1 MKVKKKKNK
10 KNKKYKGEV
19 RVANSKL
26 IVVEGAQGAGKTTIT
41 DFLRYSL
48 SYTNLY
54 RLCGTSDS
62 TPTGKKK
69 AEDMYIDLIEYMK
82 KMENKSIN
90 LVFDRTF
97 FTEENYC
104 RLGKKQYTFTDV
116 YEKLLEN
123 FSKLDFE
130 IYYIT
135 LYLSDES
142 LYNERLDREGKAVFQ
157 GSKFE
162 AENSIN
168 QQRMYLKM
176 AEEIKGKY
184 PNINVVNIAND
195 RDLEIVKN
203 EIKDII
209 GF

>member
-1 MKVKKKKNK
+1 M
-10 KNKKYKGEV
+10 
-19 RVANSKL
+19 ANSKL

-41 DFLRYSL
+41 DFLRHSL

-62 TPTGKKK
+62 TPTGKIK
-69 AEDMYIDLIEYMK
+69 AEEMYIHLMQYIK
-82 KMENKSIN
+82 GLENKSIN

-104 RLGKKQYTFTDV
+104 RLGKKEYTFTDV
-116 YEKLLEN
+116 YEKLLDD

-135 LYLSDES
+135 LYLENED
-142 LYNERLDREGKAVFQ
+142 LYNERLKRPDKASFHN
-157 GSKFE
+157 SKFE

-168 QQRMYLKM
+168 QQRVYLEM
-176 AEEIKGKY
+176 ADDIKNKY
-184 PNINVVNIAND
+184 PNIKVYN
-195 RDLEIVKN
+195 LENSKPL
-203 EIKDII
+203 EETQAELRRII

>member
-1 MKVKKKKNK
+1 M
-10 KNKKYKGEV
+10 
-19 RVANSKL
+19 ANSKL

-62 TPTGKKK
+62 TKTGLKK
-69 AEDMYIDLIEYMK
+69 ATDMYETLLDYVKNL
-82 KMENKSIN
+82 ENLSIN

-104 RLGKKQYTFTDV
+104 KLGKKEYSFTEE
-116 YEKLLEN
+116 YNKLLER

-135 LYLSDES
+135 LYIEDEN
-142 LYNERLDREGKAVFQ
+142 LYNERLQRDSKATFKNSAFGV
-157 GSKFE
+157 
-162 AENSIN
+162 ENSIN
-168 QQRMYLKM
+168 QQRVYLEM
-176 AEEIKGKY
+176 AKEIKEKY
-184 PNINVVNIAND
+184 PNINVINIKSD
-195 RDLEIVKN
+195 RPLEEVKK
-203 EIKDII
+203 EIREKI

>member
-1 MKVKKKKNK
+1 M
-10 KNKKYKGEV
+10 
-19 RVANSKL
+19 ANSKL
-26 IVVEGAQGAGKTTIT
+26 IVVEGPQGVGKTTIT

-69 AEDMYIDLIEYMK
+69 AEDMYVDLIEYMK

-104 RLGKKQYTFTDV
+104 RLGKKQYSFTDV
-116 YEKLLEN
+116 YDKLLED

-135 LYLSDES
+135 LYLSNES
-142 LYNERLDREGKAVFQ
+142 LYNERLNREGKAAFQ

-176 AEEIKGKY
+176 AEEIKEKY

-195 RDLEIVKN
+195 RDLDEVKKEIR
-203 EIKDII
+203 EII

>member
-1 MKVKKKKNK
+1 M
-10 KNKKYKGEV
+10 
-19 RVANSKL
+19 ANSKL
-26 IVVEGAQGAGKTTIT
+26 IVVEGAQGAGKTTVT

-62 TPTGKKK
+62 SIEGKKK
-69 AEDMYIDLIEYMK
+69 AEEMYINLLEYIK

-104 RLGKKQYTFTDV
+104 RLGKKDYTFTDV
-116 YEKLLEN
+116 YEKLLED
-123 FSKLDFE
+123 FSKLDFD

-135 LYLSDES
+135 LYLEDVEN
-142 LYNERLDREGKAVFQ
+142 YHTRLNRKDKATFKN
-157 GSKFE
+157 SKFE

-168 QQRMYLKM
+168 QQRVYLEM
-176 AEEIKGKY
+176 AEDIKKRY
-184 PNINVVNIAND
+184 PNIKVANIAND
-195 RDLEIVKN
+195 RDFEETKKELREF
-203 EIKDII
+203 I
-209 GF
+209 GY

>member
-1 MKVKKKKNK
+1 M
-10 KNKKYKGEV
+10 
-19 RVANSKL
+19 ANSKL
-26 IVVEGAQGAGKTTIT
+26 IVVEGPQGAGKTTVT
-41 DFLRYSL
+41 DFLRHSL

-54 RLCGTSDS
+54 RLSGTSDS

-69 AEDMYIDLIEYMK
+69 AEDMYVDLLEYMK

-104 RLGKKQYTFTDV
+104 RLGKKQYSFTDV
-116 YEKLLEN
+116 YEKLLED

-130 IYYIT
+130 TYYIT

-142 LYNERLDREGKAVFQ
+142 LYNERLNRAGKAVFQ

-162 AENSIN
+162 ASNSIN

-176 AEEIKGKY
+176 AEEIKEKY

-195 RDLEIVKN
+195 RDLDVVKKEIR
-203 EIKDII
+203 EII

>member
-1 MKVKKKKNK
+1 M
-10 KNKKYKGEV
+10 
-19 RVANSKL
+19 ANSKL
-26 IVVEGAQGAGKTTIT
+26 IVVEGAQGAGKTTVT

-62 TPTGKKK
+62 SKEGKKK
-69 AEDMYIDLIEYMK
+69 AEEMYINLLEYIK

-104 RLGKKQYTFTDV
+104 RLGKKDYTFTDV
-116 YEKLLEN
+116 YENLLEE

-135 LYLSDES
+135 LYLNDVEK
-142 LYNERLDREGKAVFQ
+142 YNARLDRKDKATFKN
-157 GSKFE
+157 SKFE

-168 QQRMYLKM
+168 QQKVYLEM
-176 AEEIKGKY
+176 AEEIKEKY
-184 PNINVVNIAND
+184 PNIKVKNIQND
-195 RDLEIVKN
+195 RDFEETKKELKEF
-203 EIKDII
+203 I
-209 GF
+209 GY

>member
-1 MKVKKKKNK
+1 M
-10 KNKKYKGEV
+10 
-19 RVANSKL
+19 ANSKL

-41 DFLRYSL
+41 DFLRHSL

-62 TPTGKKK
+62 TKTGLKK
-69 AEDMYIDLIEYMK
+69 ATDMYETLLDYVKNL
-82 KMENKSIN
+82 ENLSIN

-104 RLGKKQYTFTDV
+104 KLGKKEYSFTEE
-116 YEKLLEN
+116 YNKLLER

-135 LYLSDES
+135 LYIEDEN
-142 LYNERLDREGKAVFQ
+142 LYNERLQRDSKATFKNSAFGV
-157 GSKFE
+157 
-162 AENSIN
+162 ENSIN
-168 QQRMYLKM
+168 QQRVYLEM
-176 AEEIKGKY
+176 AKEIKEKY
-184 PNINVVNIAND
+184 PNINVINIKSD
-195 RDLEIVKN
+195 RPLEEVKK
-203 EIKDII
+203 EIREKI

>member
-1 MKVKKKKNK
+1 M
-10 KNKKYKGEV
+10 
-19 RVANSKL
+19 ANSKL
-26 IVVEGAQGAGKTTIT
+26 IVVEGAQGAGKTTVT

-54 RLCGTSDS
+54 RLCGTSDTS
-62 TPTGKKK
+62 KEGKKK
-69 AEDMYIDLIEYMK
+69 AEEMYINLLEYIK

-104 RLGKKQYTFTDV
+104 RLGKKDYTFTDV
-116 YEKLLEN
+116 YEKLLED

-135 LYLSDES
+135 LYLKDVEK
-142 LYNERLDREGKAVFQ
+142 YNTRLDRKDKATFKN
-157 GSKFE
+157 SKFE

-168 QQRMYLKM
+168 QQKVYLEM
-176 AEEIKGKY
+176 AEDIKKKY
-184 PNINVVNIAND
+184 PNIKVANISND
-195 RDLEIVKN
+195 REFEETKKELRDF
-203 EIKDII
+203 I
-209 GF
+209 GC